1 MGFFDKLNNFIFE
14 DVAQDGVDD
23 TVDIPITTTQQ
34 SNATWKTYASSFW
47 QLMYAQSVVA
57 NILATFLINLEWKTY
72 KQGELTKGDEWYR
85 LNYAMNNKETAG
97 EFYSRLAK
105 KLIENKEALII
116 ETSKREFFIAD
127 SYSFQSASELVMKDN
142 TFINVTVGNTMLNR
156 SFKENSS
163 CIYIKAPQDNRIDYI
178 HKLMANDY
186 MNLKELI
193 EEGADKALGMKMN
206 LTLNAQ
212 GKEKFSQE
220 YARKLQEDFTQ
231 RMNNRNSLFVT
242 YKGETLSDLTEK
254 QRGSEVQQVLEA
266 VENNIKVNEEVL
278 TNVGNA
284 YGIPSKVMTGD
295 YTADNDSIYTMA
307 ITMFAKPYIKILQE
321 KFSTYLLEK
330 EDIINGSRIQANL
343 DSIKFV
349 EMLKTASSV
358 DKLISSGYTLNEVR
372 EKLGDEPTDDVGG
385 NTRFITRNYAVMSE
399 YVKGEGTGEV

>member
-1 MGFFDKLNNFIFE
+1 MGFWNKVSDFIFE
-14 DVAQDGVDD
+14 DTIDDDVAVPVQG
-23 TVDIPITTTQQ
+23 TTQT
-34 SNATWKTYASSFW
+34 ATWKTYASDFW
-47 QLMYAQSVVA
+47 QLKYAQSVVA
-57 NILATFLINLEWKTY
+57 NILTSYLVNLEWKTY
-72 KQGELTKGDEWYR
+72 KQGELIKGDEWYR

-97 EFYSRLAK
+97 EFFTKLAK
-105 KLIENKEALII
+105 KLIEDKMALII
-116 ETSKREFFIAD
+116 ENSKKEFFIAD
-127 SYSFQSASELVMKDN
+127 SYAFLNGRELSMKDN
-142 TFINVTVGNTMLNR
+142 TFTSVVIGDVTLTR
-156 SFKENSS
+156 TFKENTS
-163 CIYIKAPQDNRIDYI
+163 CIFIKAPQDSRVDVI
-178 HKLMANDY
+178 HSSMAYDY

-212 GKEKFSQE
+212 GKNKFDE
-220 YARKLQEDFTQ
+220 DYAKKLQEDFER
-231 RMNNRNSLFVT
+231 RMKNRNSLFVT

-266 VENNIKVNEEVL
+266 VENNIKVNKEIL

-284 YGIPSKVMTGD
+284 YGIPSKIMTGD
-295 YTADNDSIYTMA
+295 YTADNADVYTMA

-321 KFSTYLLEK
+321 KFSNYLLEK

-372 EKLGDEPTDDVGG
+372 EKLGDEPTDDTGG
-385 NTRFITRNYAVMSE
+385 DTRFITRNYAVMSE
-399 YVKGEGTGEV
+399 YVKGEDTSEV